1 VNVQD
6 KHSFRSER
14 KKTMYESHYG
24 LSRKPFEISPDP
36 DFLWFGEKHREGL
49 AILKYGILENKGFLL
64 ITGEVGTGK
73 TALIRA
79 IEKEV
84 QARAVIVTIPDP
96 GMSLMD
102 FFNFMASELKMDRNF
117 KNKGDFLIQF
127 KKLMLEAFSSYRRV
141 LLIIDESQRLNHELL
156 EEIRLLSNIDL
167 AGKVLINIFFVGQSE
182 FRQILAREENRAV
195 RQRITVSYNLPPL
208 TEDETG
214 HYIKHRLK
222 VAGTSR
228 EIFTPDALK
237 AVYQCASGLPR
248 LTNIVCDHALMTGYV
263 RGLDRIDADVVR
275 ECGDDLK
282 ITIGAKPL
290 AEKTQPAAPR
300 LAEKAQPAAPPPP
313 THTARPSA
321 PPTGQQPQSA
331 RSVMIFAAFM
341 VLLGAGWYFWG
352 DRISDQLARW
362 GKGKEARET
371 QGSTAGDGSVRRSS
385 APPLPVETGPRE
397 PKSAEPSGET
407 AKASIPATPESGS
420 AAAPKPEAKEP
431 PPAPEP
437 AKAELKTVA
446 PPPAVTAPPGA
457 QTAAPVPTPAPA
469 GPPAAGIFKLKEFT
483 VFFTQNSTEITRSD
497 MEILATAAALLKAN
511 LSTAG
516 IIEGHTDSTG
526 DPGYN
531 KLVAENRAVSVR
543 NYLISKGIAPSRL
556 SIAAF
561 GSEKPID
568 TNNTQEGRSKNRRA
582 VIRIV
587 SGKQG

>member
-1 VNVQD
+1 
-6 KHSFRSER
+6 
-14 KKTMYESHYG
+14 MYESHYG
-24 LSRKPFEISPDP
+24 LSKKPFEISPDP

-84 QARAVIVTIPDP
+84 QARAIIVTIPDP

-102 FFNFMASELKMDRNF
+102 FFNFMASELKMERNF

-127 KKLMLEAFSSYRRV
+127 KKLMLDAFSSYRRV

-195 RQRITVSYNLPPL
+195 RQRITVSYHLPPL
-208 TEDETG
+208 TEEETG

-237 AVYQCASGLPR
+237 AVYRYASGLPR

-263 RGLDRIDADVVR
+263 RGLDQIDADVVH
-275 ECGDDLK
+275 ECGGDLK
-282 ITIGAKPL
+282 ITIGVSP
-290 AEKTQPAAPR
+290 
-300 LAEKAQPAAPPPP
+300 LAEKAQPAAHPPVKE
-313 THTARPSA
+313 AAKPSA
-321 PPTGQQPQSA
+321 PPTRQPPQSA
-331 RSVMIFAAFM
+331 RSVLIFAAFM

-371 QGSTAGDGSVRRSS
+371 QGSTAGDSSGRMSS

-397 PKSAEPSGET
+397 PKTAKPSGET
-407 AKASIPATPESGS
+407 AKAAIPPAPQSVATADPL
-420 AAAPKPEAKEP
+420 PEAKEP
-431 PPAPEP
+431 PPTLEP
-437 AKAELKTVA
+437 VKAELKTVA
-446 PPPAVTAPPGA
+446 PPPATTAPPVV
-457 QTAAPVPTPAPA
+457 QPVPPAPTPA
-469 GPPAAGIFKLKEFT
+469 AAAPSAAEPFKLKDFT
-483 VFFTQNSTEITRSD
+483 LTFAQNSSD
-497 MEILATAAALLKAN
+497 LSASAREILAKAAALLKTN
-511 LSTAG
+511 LRTAG

-526 DPGYN
+526 DAGYN
-531 KLVAENRAVSVR
+531 KFISENRAVSVR
-543 NYLISKGIAPSRL
+543 NYLIAQGIDASRL
-556 SIAAF
+556 SISSF
-561 GSEKPID
+561 GSEKPVD
-568 TNNTQEGRSKNRRA
+568 TNSTPEGRSKNRRV

-587 SGKQG
+587 PGKQG

>member
-1 VNVQD
+1 
-6 KHSFRSER
+6 
-14 KKTMYESHYG
+14 MYESHYG

-36 DFLWFGEKHREGL
+36 DFLWYGEKHREGL

-84 QARAVIVTIPDP
+84 QARAIIVTIPDP
-96 GMSLMD
+96 GMTLMD
-102 FFNFMASELKMDRNF
+102 FFNFMASELKMERNF

-127 KKLMLEAFSSYRRV
+127 KKLMIDAFSSYRRV

-195 RQRITVSYNLPPL
+195 RQRITVSYHLPPL

-228 EIFTPDALK
+228 EVFTPDALK
-237 AVYQCASGLPR
+237 TVYRYASGLPR

-263 RGLDRIDADVVR
+263 RGLDQIDADVVR

-282 ITIGAKPL
+282 ITIGVSP
-290 AEKTQPAAPR
+290 P
-300 LAEKAQPAAPPPP
+300 AEKAQPVVHPPAKEAARPAAPP
-313 THTARPSA
+313 TR
-321 PPTGQQPQSA
+321 QQPQSST
-331 RSVMIFAAFM
+331 RSVFIFTAFM

-352 DRISDQLARW
+352 DRVSDQLARW

-371 QGSTAGDGSVRRSS
+371 QGSTAGDSSGRMSS

-397 PKSAEPSGET
+397 PKPAEPSGET
-407 AKASIPATPESGS
+407 AKASIPPAPQSAS
-420 AAAPKPEAKEP
+420 AAASKPEVKES
-431 PPAPEP
+431 PPALEP
-437 AKAELKTVA
+437 AKAEPKTLS
-446 PPPAVTAPPGA
+446 PPAAITAPPAA
-457 QTAAPVPTPAPA
+457 QAASPPPTPAADAPS
-469 GPPAAGIFKLKEFT
+469 AAETFKLKDFT
-483 VFFTQNSTEITRSD
+483 VNFAQNSVDISVSAR
-497 MEILATAAALLKAN
+497 EILAKAAALLKTN
-511 LSTAG
+511 PRTAA
-516 IIEGHTDSTG
+516 IVEGHTDITG
-526 DPGYN
+526 DAGYN
-531 KLVAENRAVSVR
+531 KFIAENRAVSVR
-543 NYLISKGIAPSRL
+543 NYLIAQGIDSSRL
-556 SIAAF
+556 SVSSF
-561 GSEKPID
+561 GSEKPVD
-568 TNNTQEGRSKNRRA
+568 TNSTPEGRSKNRR
-582 VIRIV
+582 VVVRIV
-587 SGKQG
+587 QGKQG